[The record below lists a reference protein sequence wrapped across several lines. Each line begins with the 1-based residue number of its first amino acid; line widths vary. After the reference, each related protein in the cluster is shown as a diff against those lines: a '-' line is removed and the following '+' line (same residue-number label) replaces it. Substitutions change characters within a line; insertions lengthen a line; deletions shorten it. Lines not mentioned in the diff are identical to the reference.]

1 MELERDSSH
10 AIDEATKRILL
21 AVVGTQNKLF
31 CDGLLYDDTIASLA
45 TLWNRLDYVHNGVLQ
60 EKDFKSARGLDPIW
74 SSLLS
79 SCDINGDGNVSQT
92 EFCVGF
98 VLGALAK
105 PMVVNGSATMKQPNV
120 TGFDVMRDLVGV
132 LNEHVMQEIAIVN
145 KKMGYT

>member
-1 MELERDSSH
+1 ME
-10 AIDEATKRILL
+10 T
-21 AVVGTQNKLF
+21 
-31 CDGLLYDDTIASLA
+31 
-45 TLWNRLDYVHNGVLQ
+45 
-60 EKDFKSARGLDPIW
+60 
-74 SSLLS
+74 
-79 SCDINGDGNVSQT
+79 QT